1 MRDIDNLLD
10 SMVNLVPSPKMSLF
24 TPDLVTQY
32 NKSCQ
37 ILHNPSNLMILSLII
52 TNNHENRLIL
62 SILLMGIQF
71 YIEHNAG
78 NLFSFNILKYKELSQ
93 MWTLQHYKAVMSP
106 LCKCQWFSMKL
117 QFSCSIMW
125 KKQHFGLY
133 AYVHP
138 NQVSL

>member
-62 SILLMGIQF
+62 SIVLMGIQF
-71 YIEHNAG
+71 YVEHNAG
-78 NLFSFNILKYKELSQ
+78 NSFSFNFLKYKELSQ
-93 MWTLQHYKAVMSP
+93 M
-106 LCKCQWFSMKL
+106 
-117 QFSCSIMW
+117 
-125 KKQHFGLY
+125 
-133 AYVHP
+133 
-138 NQVSL
+138 